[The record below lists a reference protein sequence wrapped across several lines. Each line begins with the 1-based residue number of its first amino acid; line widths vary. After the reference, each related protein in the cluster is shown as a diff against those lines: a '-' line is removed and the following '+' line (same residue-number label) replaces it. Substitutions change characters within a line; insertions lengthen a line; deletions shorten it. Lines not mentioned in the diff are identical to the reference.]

1 MQSINL
7 DELKKQAMA
16 TESNSTSANR
26 TGLSLADIKQ
36 IEENLQALFAKN
48 VNEIHMKTKWTSD
61 ERQKGYPT
69 IACKLTK
76 EAIYMQQTKAPT
88 DPIIEYKYQIKRDEL
103 VKNNTIVTGEGKT
116 TFFKHL
122 VKIIEWAEA
131 EKLDVAFK

>member
-7 DELKKQAMA
+7 DEFKKKTIA
-16 TESNSTSANR
+16 TESNSTNS
-26 TGLSLADIKQ
+26 TGLSVADIKM

-88 DPIIEYKYQIKRDEL
+88 DPIIKYKYQIKRDEL

-116 TFFKHL
+116 MFFKHL
-122 VKIIEWAEA
+122 VKVIEWAEA
-131 EKLDVAFK
+131 KKLDVAFK

>member
-1 MQSINL
+1 M
-7 DELKKQAMA
+7 
-16 TESNSTSANR
+16 
-26 TGLSLADIKQ
+26 

-88 DPIIEYKYQIKRDEL
+88 DPIIEYKYQIKSDGL

-122 VKIIEWAEA
+122 VKVIEWAEA
-131 EKLDVAFK
+131 EKLDVVFK

>member
-1 MQSINL
+1 MQSL
-7 DELKKQAMA
+7 DIEKLKKQAIIKGSI
-16 TESNSTSANR
+16 TNSSNR
-26 TGLSLADIKQ
+26 LSLDDIKS
-36 IEENLQALFAKN
+36 IEQNLQALFAKN

>member
-1 MQSINL
+1 MQSLNL
-7 DELKKQAMA
+7 DQLKKQAIA
-16 TESNSTSANR
+16 TESNSTSGNS
-26 TGLSLADIKQ
+26 TDLSLGDIKRV
-36 IEENLQALFAKN
+36 EENLQALFAEN

-61 ERQKGYPT
+61 ECEKGFPT

-88 DPIIEYKYQIKRDEL
+88 DPIIKYKYQIKRDEL
-103 VKNNTIVTGEGKT
+103 VKDNAIVTGEGKT

-122 VKIIEWAEA
+122 VKVIEWAEA